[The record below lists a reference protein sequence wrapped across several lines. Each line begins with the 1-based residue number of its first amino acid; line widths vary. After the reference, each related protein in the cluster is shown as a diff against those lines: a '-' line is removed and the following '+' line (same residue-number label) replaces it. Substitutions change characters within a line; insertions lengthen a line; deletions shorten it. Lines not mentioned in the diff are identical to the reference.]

1 MIQRLRFAGANSQ
14 GNAMMYKA
22 DVNPQQAYDALSG
35 NEKAVLIDVRT
46 NAEWAFVGVPAV
58 ERLLTLSWQNF
69 PAMQVNEQ
77 FVNAVREAGIAED
90 ADIYCICRSGARS
103 AAAATALTQAGLPT
117 ATTWPKGS
125 RAIST
130 LSAIAGARMAGRRA
144 DCRGCRAEAMK
155 KSVRAPNPASWGD
168 ATKLVRGGLDRSHH
182 GETAE
187 ALYLNSGFVYPGCR
201 NGGRPVLR

>member
-1 MIQRLRFAGANSQ
+1 MIQRLQFAGANSQ
-14 GNAMMYKA
+14 GNAIMYKA

-103 AAAATALTQAGLPT
+103 AAAATALTQAGFANCYNVAEGFEGDLDAERHRGRENGWKARGLP
-117 ATTWPKGS
+117 WMQS
-125 RAIST
+125 
-130 LSAIAGARMAGRRA
+130 
-144 DCRGCRAEAMK
+144 
-155 KSVRAPNPASWGD
+155 
-168 ATKLVRGGLDRSHH
+168 
-182 GETAE
+182 
-187 ALYLNSGFVYPGCR
+187 
-201 NGGRPVLR
+201 